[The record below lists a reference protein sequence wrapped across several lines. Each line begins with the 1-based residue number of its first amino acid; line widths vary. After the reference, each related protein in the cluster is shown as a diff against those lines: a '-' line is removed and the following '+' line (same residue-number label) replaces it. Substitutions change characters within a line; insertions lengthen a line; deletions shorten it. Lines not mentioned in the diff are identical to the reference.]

1 MLKQEV
7 SMAKDFFDEHIIIAG
22 VSKLEAKK
30 MKFKLTEI
38 LVSDNKDL
46 LIDKNKPGVVF
57 KYERKKEV

>member
-1 MLKQEV
+1 
-7 SMAKDFFDEHIIIAG
+7 MAKDFFDEHIIIAG
-22 VSKLEAKK
+22 VSKLQAKK
-30 MKFKLTEI
+30 MKYKLTQI